1 MTTQEKGKVI
11 ADIMVALKDQSFLLG
26 KEFDSGIFFDL
37 IFKSDKEI
45 IKIKKLCRI

>member
-11 ADIMVALKDQSFLLG
+11 SEIMVALKEQAFLLG
-26 KEFDSGIFFDL
+26 KEFDAGIFFDL
-37 IFKSDKEI
+37 IFKSDQEI